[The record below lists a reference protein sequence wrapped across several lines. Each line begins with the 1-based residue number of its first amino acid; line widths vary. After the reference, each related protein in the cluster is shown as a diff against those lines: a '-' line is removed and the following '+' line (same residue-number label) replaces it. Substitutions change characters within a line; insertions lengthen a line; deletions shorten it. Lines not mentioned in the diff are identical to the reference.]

1 MTWFRIKCILQT
13 LNKTFSTMTV
23 GKMFC
28 FILIQMHD
36 IFTQQNMLQ
45 RKVNQWYPNTDQ
57 TNKINKMILIKKRN
71 HVILYPH
78 QCWLHITHQW
88 SMECYICWIS
98 YMPNLLPNP
107 TIFWKVW
114 HLCSPLTYW
123 HKQTPPIV
131 NVNLHSSFCSCVR
144 LLWQTKWNNRVEIKF
159 LQSGH

>member
-1 MTWFRIKCILQT
+1 MIL
-13 LNKTFSTMTV
+13 FSSKVYFTNTKQNIQHNDCLTI
-23 GKMFC
+23 GKRFC

-45 RKVNQWYPNTDQ
+45 RKVNLWYPNTDQ
-57 TNKINKMILIKKRN
+57 TNKINEMILIRKRN
-71 HVILYPH
+71 LVILHPH

-114 HLCSPLTYW
+114 HLCFLLTNW
-123 HKQTPPIV
+123 HKHHLLLLSICIH
-131 NVNLHSSFCSCVR
+131 HSVLVFGCYG
-144 LLWQTKWNNRVEIKF
+144 KP
-159 LQSGH
+159 SGTTV